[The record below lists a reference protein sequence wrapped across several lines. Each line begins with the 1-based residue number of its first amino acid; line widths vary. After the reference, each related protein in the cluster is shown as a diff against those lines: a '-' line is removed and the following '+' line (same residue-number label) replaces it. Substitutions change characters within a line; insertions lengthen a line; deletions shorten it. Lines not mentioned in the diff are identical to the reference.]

1 VEAIWVPVWRPK
13 EGKRGSVL
21 ELCGTR
27 PNLEM
32 AEYVHSF
39 LTETGERL
47 WRAYRQERRLPGDRE
62 RRQFLAGVMAG
73 FRERL
78 QRERRRHEA
87 EGLVWTGDGDL
98 SRYLR
103 RRHPYV
109 RFTHHAGSGRS
120 EAHRDGRAEGE
131 KVILHRPVAAGPGG
145 ARRLLS
151 G

>member
-1 VEAIWVPVWRPK
+1 
-13 EGKRGSVL
+13 L

-27 PNLEM
+27 ANLEM
-32 AEYVHSF
+32 AEYVHAF

-47 WRAYRQERRLPGDRE
+47 WRAYRLDRRLPGDRE

-78 QRERRRHEA
+78 QHERRRHEA

-109 RFTHHAGSGRS
+109 RFTHHASGGRS
-120 EAHRDGRAEGE
+120 EAHRDGRAEGR
-131 KVILHRPVAAGPGG
+131 KVILHRPVAASSSRRG
-145 ARRLLS
+145 RLLRS
-151 G
+151 